1 MSAINQFKIVSL
13 GQVLDTYDDID
24 ISLTYQIDDIEDITV
39 KKSSFSKTIILP
51 GTPKNNQYFKNIYD
65 VNIDISQ
72 TSYNPK
78 KALPV
83 QVLIGDEQIFTGN
96 LQLLNVI
103 TNQKQ
108 VDYEIVITG
117 VFKNIMVGFADY
129 YLNQLDLSEYDHYR
143 YASNI
148 AASWNNQI
156 NIGDPTT
163 FTQSTPGTGYIYPI
177 TVTGQNPITAPNG
190 LKTFNSFDLNP
201 AVYVK
206 TLMDKMFEF
215 AGYTYTSNFFNS
227 SYFLNLVV
235 PTDTPQYTSEDI
247 DDKTVRVTFNNP
259 QPFVVPSGVTQ
270 SNNYLFSPLSTLSG
284 TVALTPMLAK
294 SNNYWFNTTNGSW
307 WFPLTVES
315 GTFGNIEMQDP
326 NNEWTS
332 SGNVWQYTCDTSGFY
347 SVDLKNS
354 FYMFYRHRNGN
365 SFKYLSGQLK
375 YQAKIVK
382 VSANGSLT
390 QLVQTSVLSITPPG
404 AGSTGIS
411 NGLPYTI
418 PGSGLIPTNFLH
430 TQTAAQSSAAYL
442 MNMNVSSVWLNA
454 GERIRVSFQLLYPGQ
469 GVAAPNTPVIW
480 QSVTDEIYV
489 GAIAQRTISG
499 NVNRLEIKPS
509 VTANYS
515 INNIINLSTMLP
527 QMKMRDFFI
536 NIIKMFNLM
545 VSDNPNK
552 PNDLIIEPRDDFFN
566 SKRKVNDW
574 TLKLDYDQDVK
585 QTPMSETDIKTYR
598 FTYSEDDDY
607 YNNLY
612 DQQSD
617 RIFGDYAVDFI
628 NDFSTTEK
636 QLELDFAPT
645 PVSDNIISPLVAPF
659 FCDIDTGNALKP
671 IKVKPRILFTKKL
684 ELANQFYVIRDTPN
698 QTGIA
703 FTDYLYAGMY
713 DDPFDPEYSLEF
725 GNSNVLYYNTSLVNP
740 NNNLINQFYLST
752 LNDITDVNAKL
763 LEAYFHLTPS
773 DINQFDF
780 RDIILI
786 DNSYWRVNTIIDYN
800 PNAIDK
806 LTKVVLYKLNYLDIF
821 YNNNKEVALSEMDCP
836 EDIVAKKYKPY
847 GFIYVSLSNTVIT
860 EDCCAYYGGTWT
872 NGFCVASQTVVNN
885 PGGGLPN
892 PNPSVDWIQ
901 PENQVKSGGIYLE
914 RPFEMMKNLNI
925 INSDTVLVKGEN
937 NYVPAGASNSIIVGT
952 NNSIPSGV
960 TNSLVIGDNI
970 SSPTSNSLIV
980 GDIKISSDGIGYYY
994 VYLIDGGLD
1003 TVMDE
1008 GKTNLIDI
1016 IDGTF
1021 NSVRNYG
1028 GDSKLRPIISGANTE
1043 IE

>member
-143 YASNI
+143 YTSNI

-259 QPFVVPSGVTQ
+259 QPFVAPSGVTQ

-294 SNNYWFNTTNGSW
+294 SNSYWNNFTNGSY

-315 GTFGNIEMQDP
+315 GTYGNIEMQDP

-332 SGNVWQYTCDTSGFY
+332 SGNIWQYTCDTSGFY

-354 FYMFYRHRNGN
+354 FYMFYKHRNGN
-365 SFKYLSGQLK
+365 SFKYLSGNLK
-375 YQAKIVK
+375 YIARIYK
-382 VSANGSLT
+382 VATNGALT
-390 QLVQTSVLSITPPG
+390 QLVQTSILDITPPG

-411 NGLPYTI
+411 NGSPYTI
-418 PGSGLIPTNFLH
+418 PGSGLIPNNFLH
-430 TQTAAQSSAAYL
+430 TQTAAQASAAYI

-454 GERIRVSFQLLYPGQ
+454 GERIRVSFQLLYPTS
-469 GVAAPNTPVIW
+469 VSW
-480 QSVTDEIYV
+480 QSVSDQVYV
-489 GAIAQRTISG
+489 GAIAQRTIGGS
-499 NVNRLEIKPS
+499 VNRLEIKPA

-585 QTPMSETDIKTYR
+585 QTPMSETDIKTYK
-598 FTYSEDDDY
+598 FTYSEDSDY
-607 YNNLY
+607 YNELY
-612 DQQSD
+612 DQQSS
-617 RIFGDYAVDFI
+617 RVFGDYVVDFI

-636 QLELDFAPT
+636 ELELDFAPT

-659 FCDIDTGNALKP
+659 FCDIDTSNALKP

-684 ELANQFYVIRDTPN
+684 NTGNQFYTIRDTPN

-892 PNPSVDWIQ
+892 PNPSVEWIQ

-994 VYLIDGGLD
+994 VYIIDGGLD
-1003 TVMDE
+1003 TVMNE

>member
-13 GQVLDTYDDID
+13 GKTLDTYDDID

-51 GTPKNNQYFKNIYD
+51 GTPTNNEYFKNIYD

-129 YLNQLDLSEYDHYR
+129 FLNQLDLSEYDHYR
-143 YASNI
+143 
-148 AASWNNQI
+148 NNQTI
-156 NIGDPTT
+156 SNSWDNLISIGDPVSQI
-163 FTQSTPGTGYIYPI
+163 QSTPGTGYIYPI
-177 TVTGQNPITAPNG
+177 TVMGQNPITTTNG
-190 LKTFNSFDLNP
+190 LKAFNAFDLNP

-259 QPFVVPSGVTQ
+259 SPFVVPSGVTQ
-270 SNNYLFSPLSTLSG
+270 VNNFLFSPLSTLG
-284 TVALTPMLAK
+284 QTVALTPMLAK
-294 SNNYWFNTTNGSW
+294 SNSYWSNFTNGSW

-332 SGNVWQYTCDTSGFY
+332 TSNAWRYTCTTSGFY
-347 SVDLKNS
+347 SVDLKNK
-354 FYMFYRHRNGN
+354 FYMFYKHANGN
-365 SFKYLSGQLK
+365 SFKYLSGNLK
-375 YQAKIVK
+375 YQAKIFK
-382 VSANGSLT
+382 VSANGTTS
-390 QLVQTSVLSITPPG
+390 QLVQTNILNITPPG
-404 AGSTGIS
+404 AGSTGIY
-411 NGLPYTI
+411 NGNTYTI
-418 PGSGLIPTNFLH
+418 PGNGLIPTNFLH
-430 TQTAAQSSAAYL
+430 TQTASQSSAAYV
-442 MNMNVSSVWLNA
+442 MNMNVPSVWLNA
-454 GERIRVSFQLLYPGQ
+454 GEQIRISFQLLYPTS
-469 GVAAPNTPVIW
+469 VSW
-480 QSVTDEIYV
+480 QSTTDQIFV
-489 GAIAQRTISG
+489 GAIAQRTIG
-499 NVNRLEIKPS
+499 GEVNRLEIKPS

-527 QMKMRDFFI
+527 QIKMRDFFI

-545 VSDNPNK
+545 VTDNPNK

-566 SKRKVNDW
+566 SKRKVRDW
-574 TLKLDYDQDVK
+574 TLKLDYDQDIK

-598 FTYSEDDDY
+598 FTYSEDSDY
-607 YNNLY
+607 YNDLY

-617 RIFGDYAVDFI
+617 RIFGDYTVDFI

-636 QLELDFAPT
+636 KLELDFAPT

-659 FCDIDTGNALKP
+659 FCDIDTSNALKP

-684 ELANQFYVIRDTPN
+684 NLSNQFYVIRNTPN
-698 QTGIA
+698 QTGQSY
-703 FTDYLYAGMY
+703 FQYVYAGMY

-725 GNSNVLYYNTSLVNP
+725 GNSNVLYYNTSLCCP

-786 DNSYWRVNTIIDYN
+786 DNSYWRVNTIVDYN

-821 YNNNKEVALSEMDCP
+821 YNNNKDVALSEMDCP
-836 EDIVAKKYKPY
+836 EDIVAKKVKPY
-847 GFIYVSLSNTVIT
+847 GYIYVSLSNTVIT

-937 NYVPAGASNSIIVGT
+937 NYVDAGASNSIIVGT

-960 TNSLVIGDNI
+960 TNSMVIGDNI
-970 SSPTSNSLIV
+970 SNPTSNSLIV

-1028 GDSKLRPIISGANTE
+1028 GDSKLRPIISGANTD

>member
-13 GQVLDTYDDID
+13 GKVLDTYDDID

-51 GTPKNNQYFKNIYD
+51 GTPQNNEYFKNIFD

-108 VDYEIVITG
+108 VDYEVVITG
-117 VFKNIMVGFADY
+117 IFKNIMIGFADY
-129 YLNQLDLSEYDHYR
+129 YLNQLNLDEYDHYR
-143 YASNI
+143 YTSNI

-163 FTQSTPGTGYIYPI
+163 FTQSTPGVGYIYPI

-190 LKTFNSFDLNP
+190 VKTFNAFDLNP
-201 AVYVK
+201 AIYVK
-206 TLMDKMFEF
+206 TILDKMFQF

-227 SYFLNLVV
+227 DYFLNLVV
-235 PTDTPQYTSEDI
+235 PTDTPQYTSQDI
-247 DDKTVRVTFNNP
+247 EDKTVRVTFNNP
-259 QPFVVPSGVTQ
+259 TPFVPPSGVTQ
-270 SNNYLFSPLSTLSG
+270 ANNAYFSPPSTLSG

-294 SNNYWFNTTNGSW
+294 SNSYWNNFTNGSY
-307 WFPLTVES
+307 WFPMTVET
-315 GTFGNIEMQDP
+315 GTYGQIVMQDP
-326 NNEWTS
+326 NNQWNS
-332 SGNVWQYTCDTSGFY
+332 NNNIWKYTCNTSGFY
-347 SVDLKNS
+347 AIDLKNR
-354 FYMFYRHRNGN
+354 FFMFYKHRNGN
-365 SFKYLSGQLK
+365 TFKYLSGNLK
-375 YQAKIVK
+375 YQAKIFK
-382 VSANGSLT
+382 VSANGATT
-390 QLVQTSVLSITPPG
+390 QLVQTSILDITPPG
-404 AGSTGIS
+404 AGSTGIY
-411 NGLPYTI
+411 NGAPYTI
-418 PGSGLIPTNFLH
+418 PTNGLIPTNFLH
-430 TQTAAQSSAAYL
+430 TQTAAQSSASYL
-442 MNMNVSSVWLNA
+442 MNMNVPSVWLNA
-454 GERIRVSFQLLYPGQ
+454 GEQIRVSFQLLYPTSVSWQ
-469 GVAAPNTPVIW
+469 STSDNVLVAAI
-480 QSVTDEIYV
+480 
-489 GAIAQRTISG
+489 GQRTIGG
-499 NVNRLEIKPS
+499 NVNRLEIKPA

-515 INNIINLSTMLP
+515 INNLISLSTMLP

-552 PNDLIIEPRDDFFN
+552 ANDLIIEPRDDYFN
-566 SKRKVNDW
+566 SKRKVRDW
-574 TLKLDYDQDVK
+574 TLKLDYDQDIK

-598 FTYSEDDDY
+598 FTYSPDNDY
-607 YNNLY
+607 YNELY
-612 DQQSD
+612 DQQSG
-617 RIFGDYAVDFI
+617 RVFGDYTVDFI
-628 NDFSTTEK
+628 NDFSTSEK
-636 QLELDFAPT
+636 ELELDFAPT

-659 FCDIDTGNALKP
+659 FCDIDTSNALKP
-671 IKVKPRILFTKKL
+671 LKVKPRILFIKKL
-684 ELANQFYVIRDTPN
+684 TTGNQFYTIRDTPN
-698 QTGIA
+698 QTGVA
-703 FTDYLYAGMY
+703 FTEYLYAGMY

-725 GNSNVLYYNTSLVNP
+725 GNSNVLYYNTSLCCP

-786 DNSYWRVNTIIDYN
+786 DNSYWRVNTIVDYN

-806 LTKVVLYKLNYLDIF
+806 TTKVILYKLNYLDIF
-821 YNNNKEVALSEMDCP
+821 YNNNKEVALSEIDCP
-836 EDIVAKKYKPY
+836 EDIVAKKVKPY
-847 GFIYVSLSNTVIT
+847 GFIYVSLSNSVIT

-901 PENQVKSGGIYLE
+901 PENQVKSGSIYLE

-937 NYVPAGASNSIIVGT
+937 NYVDAGASNSFILGT

-960 TNSLVIGDNI
+960 TNSLIIGDNI
-970 SSPTSNSLIV
+970 GNPTSNSLIV

-994 VYLIDGGLD
+994 VYVIDGGLN
-1003 TVMDE
+1003 TVMNE

-1028 GDSKLRPIISGANTE
+1028 GDSKLRPIISGANTN

>member
-13 GQVLDTYDDID
+13 GQTLDTYDDID

-51 GTPKNNQYFKNIYD
+51 GTPINNEYFKNIFD
-65 VNIDISQ
+65 VNIDISN

-83 QVLIGDEQIFTGN
+83 SVLIGDELIFVGN
-96 LQLLNVI
+96 LQLLNII

-108 VDYEIVITG
+108 VDYEVVITG
-117 VFKNIMVGFADY
+117 VFKNIMIGFADY
-129 YLNQLDLSEYDHYR
+129 YLNQLNLNEYNHYR
-143 YASNI
+143 NEGTIENSWDNI
-148 AASWNNQI
+148 IS
-156 NIGDPTT
+156 IGDPLSAVQT
-163 FTQSTPGTGYIYPI
+163 TPGTGYIYPI
-177 TVTGQNPITAPNG
+177 TVLGQNAITATNG
-190 LKTFNSFDLNP
+190 VKTFNAFDLNP

-206 TLMDKMFEF
+206 TIIDKMFEF

-235 PTDTPQYTSEDI
+235 PTETPQYDSEDI
-247 DDKTVRVTFNNP
+247 TNKTVRVTFDNP
-259 QPFVVPSGVTQ
+259 TPFVVPSGVTQ
-270 SNNYLFSPLSTLSG
+270 SNNYLFSPTNTLSG
-284 TVALTPMLAK
+284 TVAMTPMLPKAN
-294 SNNYWFNTTNGSW
+294 SYWQNNTNGSW

-315 GTFGNIEMQDP
+315 GTYGNVVMQDP
-326 NNEWTS
+326 LNEWNSTS
-332 SGNVWQYTCDTSGFY
+332 NVWRYTCQTSGFY
-347 SVDLKNS
+347 SIDLKNR
-354 FYMFYRHRNGN
+354 FYMFYKHANGN
-365 SFKYLSGQLK
+365 SFKYLSGNLK
-375 YQAKIVK
+375 YQAKIFK
-382 VSANGSLT
+382 IAANGATT
-390 QLVQTSVLSITPPG
+390 QLVQTSILDITPPG
-404 AGSTGIS
+404 AGATGIS
-411 NGLPYTI
+411 NGSSYVI
-418 PGSGLIPTNFLH
+418 PGSGLIPNNFLY
-430 TQTAAQSSAAYL
+430 TLTSAQSSASNL

-454 GERIRVSFQLLYPGQ
+454 GEQIRVQFSLLYPTS
-469 GVAAPNTPVIW
+469 VSW
-480 QSVTDEIYV
+480 QSVTDQIYV
-489 GAIAQRTISG
+489 GAIAQRVIG
-499 NVNRLEIKPS
+499 GEVNRLEVKPA

-515 INNIINLSTMLP
+515 INNIIYLSVMLP

-536 NIIKMFNLM
+536 NIIRMFNLM
-545 VSDNPNK
+545 VSDDPNK
-552 PNDLIIEPRDDFFN
+552 PNNIIIEPRDDYFN
-566 SKRKVNDW
+566 SKRKVRDW
-574 TLKLDYDQDVK
+574 TLKLDYDQDIK
-585 QTPMSETDIKTYR
+585 QTPMSETDIKTYY
-598 FTYSEDDDY
+598 FTYAEDNDY

-612 DQQSD
+612 SQQSG
-617 RIFGDYAVDFI
+617 RVFGDYTVDFI
-628 NDFSTTEK
+628 NDFSTSEK
-636 QLELDFAPT
+636 KLELDFAPT

-659 FCDIDTGNALKP
+659 LCDIDTSNALKP
-671 IKVKPRILFTKKL
+671 LKVKPRILFTKKL
-684 ELANQFYVIRDTPN
+684 STGNKFYVIRNTPSSN
-698 QTGIA
+698 GSS
-703 FTDYLYAGMY
+703 YYEYVYAGMY

-786 DNSYWRVNTIIDYN
+786 DNSYWRVNTIVDYN

-806 LTKVVLYKLNYLDIF
+806 VTKVVLYKLNYLDIF
-821 YNNNKEVALSEMDCP
+821 YNNNKDVAESEIDCP
-836 EDIVAKKYKPY
+836 EDIVAKKFKPY
-847 GFIYVSLSNTVIT
+847 GYIYVSLSNNVIT
-860 EDCCAYYGGTWT
+860 EDCCSYYGGIWT
-872 NGFCVASQTVVNN
+872 NGFCVASQTIVNN

-892 PNPSVDWIQ
+892 PNPTTKPIA

-914 RPFEMMKNLNI
+914 RPFELMKNLNI

-937 NYVPAGASNSIIVGT
+937 NYVDAGASNSIIVGT
-952 NNSIPSGV
+952 NNSIGSGV
-960 TNSLVIGDNI
+960 TNVMIIGDNI
-970 SSPTSNSLIV
+970 DAPTSNSLIV

-1003 TVMDE
+1003 TVMNE

-1028 GDSKLRPIISGANTE
+1028 GDSKLRPIISGANSN

>member
-13 GQVLDTYDDID
+13 GQTLDTYDDID

-51 GTPKNNQYFKNIYD
+51 GTSVNNQYFKNIFD
-65 VNIDISQ
+65 VNIDISN

-83 QVLIGDEQIFTGN
+83 SVLIGDEQIFTGN

-108 VDYEIVITG
+108 VDYEVVITG

-129 YLNQLDLSEYDHYR
+129 FLNQLNLDEYDHYR
-143 YASNI
+143 NPNTISNSWDNII
-148 AASWNNQI
+148 A
-156 NIGDPTT
+156 IGDPLSAI
-163 FTQSTPGTGYIYPI
+163 QSTPGIGYTYPI
-177 TVTGQNPITAPNG
+177 TVTGQNPITATNG
-190 LKTFNSFDLNP
+190 VKTFNAFDLNP
-201 AVYVK
+201 AIYVK
-206 TLMDKMFEF
+206 TIIDKMFEF

-227 SYFLNLVV
+227 DYFTSLVV
-235 PTDTPQYTSEDI
+235 PTDTAQYDSEEI
-247 DDKTVRVTFNNP
+247 NDKTVRVTFNNP
-259 QPFVVPSGVTQ
+259 TPFVVPSGVTQ
-270 SNNYLFSPLSTLSG
+270 ANNAYFSPLSTLSG

-294 SNNYWFNTTNGSW
+294 ATSYWTNFTNGSW

-315 GTFGNIEMQDP
+315 GTFGNIVMQDP
-326 NNEWTS
+326 NNQWSSTS
-332 SGNVWQYTCDTSGFY
+332 NNWRYTCQTPGFY
-347 SVDLKNS
+347 SIDLKNR
-354 FYMFYRHRNGN
+354 FYMFYKHKDGN
-365 SFKYLSGQLK
+365 SFKYISGNLK
-375 YQAKIVK
+375 YQASIYKI
-382 VSANGSLT
+382 ATNGST
-390 QLVQTSVLSITPPG
+390 SQLVATQILSITPPG
-404 AGSTGIS
+404 AGATGIY
-411 NGLPYTI
+411 NGSPYTI
-418 PGSGLIPTNFLH
+418 PSTGLIPHNFLY
-430 TQTAAQSSAAYL
+430 TTTSSQASASYL
-442 MNMNVSSVWLNA
+442 MNMNVPSVWLNA
-454 GERIRVSFQLLYPGQ
+454 GEQIRINFQLLYPGQ
-469 GVAAPNTPVIW
+469 GVTAPNTPVIW
-480 QSVTDEIYV
+480 QSVSDNV
-489 GAIAQRTISG
+489 LVAAMAQRTIG
-499 NVNRLEIKPS
+499 GEVNRLEIKPA

-515 INNIINLSTMLP
+515 VNDIVKLSTMVP

-545 VSDNPNK
+545 VSDDPNK
-552 PNDLIIEPRDDFFN
+552 PNNIIIEPRDDYFA
-566 SKRKVNDW
+566 SKRKVRDW
-574 TLKLDYDQDVK
+574 TLKLDYDQDIK
-585 QTPMSETDIKTYR
+585 QTPMSETDIKTYN
-598 FTYSEDDDY
+598 FTYTEDSDY
-607 YNNLY
+607 YNELY
-612 DQQSD
+612 DQQSG
-617 RIFGDYAVDFI
+617 RVFGDYTVDFI

-636 QLELDFAPT
+636 KLELDFAPT

-684 ELANQFYVIRDTPN
+684 DLNNQFYVIRDSPN
-698 QTGIA
+698 STGQA
-703 FTDYLYAGMY
+703 YFVYMYAGMY

-725 GNSNVLYYNTSLVNP
+725 GNSNVLYYNTSLCCP

-786 DNSYWRVNTIIDYN
+786 DNSYWRVNTIVDYN

-806 LTKVVLYKLNYLDIF
+806 VTKVILYKLNYLDIF
-821 YNNNKEVALSEMDCP
+821 YNNNKDIALSEIDCP
-836 EDIVAKKYKPY
+836 EDIVAKKFKNY
-847 GFIYVSLSNTVIT
+847 GYIYVSLSNSVIT

-937 NYVPAGASNSIIVGT
+937 NYVDAGASNSIIVGT
-952 NNSIPSGV
+952 NNSIASGV
-960 TNSLVIGDNI
+960 TNTMVIGDNLQ
-970 SSPTSNSLIV
+970 SNTSNSLVV
-980 GDIKISSDGIGYYY
+980 GDIKITSDGIGYYY
-994 VYLIDGGLD
+994 VYKIDGGLN
-1003 TVMDE
+1003 TVMND
-1008 GKTNLIDI
+1008 GKTNFIDI

-1043 IE
+1043 VE